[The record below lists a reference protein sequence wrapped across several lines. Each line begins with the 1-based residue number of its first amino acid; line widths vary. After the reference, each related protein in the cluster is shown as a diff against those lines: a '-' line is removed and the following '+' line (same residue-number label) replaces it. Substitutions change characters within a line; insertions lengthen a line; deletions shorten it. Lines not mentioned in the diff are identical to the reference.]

1 MALISFI
8 REFKIMQKEG
18 KMLYSIIMTVVAV
31 VSLMLNIFLIVEN
44 RKLRRIDDEKRLK
57 EIDFEINRLRD
68 ELRQKTND
76 IRAKYSSVLNKSL
89 STMAAHGIIK
99 SGLTKQVERDL
110 NIAKEKEIKK
120 LEFDYENEIRR
131 LEIEREAVL
140 KRLSIPATLNWIFK
154 LFKKNK

>member
-1 MALISFI
+1 
-8 REFKIMQKEG
+8 
-18 KMLYSIIMTVVAV
+18 
-31 VSLMLNIFLIVEN
+31 
-44 RKLRRIDDEKRLK
+44 
-57 EIDFEINRLRD
+57 
-68 ELRQKTND
+68 
-76 IRAKYSSVLNKSL
+76 
-89 STMAAHGIIK
+89 MAAHGIIK